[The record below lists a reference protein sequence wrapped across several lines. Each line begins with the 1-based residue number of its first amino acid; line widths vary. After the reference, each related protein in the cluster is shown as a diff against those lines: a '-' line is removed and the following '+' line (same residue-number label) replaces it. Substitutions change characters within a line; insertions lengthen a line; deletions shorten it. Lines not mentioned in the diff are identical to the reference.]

1 MAVNAGPLP
10 LPVPVEA
17 AGAANLAPARPAFA
31 YSLLSQ
37 SSASSS
43 SSRTIATAGEEPS
56 GGTPTSVSCERA
68 DTGCCGA
75 AGFVAAAAA
84 RARA

>member
-1 MAVNAGPLP
+1 MAVKAAPLP
-10 LPVPVEA
+10 LPVAA
-17 AGAANLAPARPAFA
+17 AGAADLAPARPAFV
-31 YSLLSQ
+31 SSVMSQ
-37 SSASSS
+37 SSGS

-56 GGTPTSVSCERA
+56 GGTPASVSCERA
-68 DTGCCGA
+68 DTGCCSA